1 MNVSSLMPHPRNPA
15 QAMRVESLEGTPMLN
30 LYLAELVAVTTPN
43 IVGIVA
49 IAALIRRD
57 MARALEP

>member
-1 MNVSSLMPHPRNPA
+1 MIVSSLMPHPGNPV